1 MGIGGSGEPGG
12 GEGGPDGPAILLDV
26 GGVLSPD
33 HLTAAAAA
41 WGDRLDMR
49 QHAFLAALFAGNDDQ
64 VLIGRTGQEAWWRL
78 VRRRLGTT
86 PALMTEI
93 RRDLAAR
100 QRWDAELV
108 AGVRALRGRAR
119 TVLVSNARPE
129 LRPALAAAGVL
140 DAVDGTVLSCEVG
153 CAKPDP
159 RIYVLALRRAGV
171 ADPARALFV
180 DDTAGHVH
188 AARALGMAGH
198 LHADTGG
205 TLVRIEEFVGTAAGG
220 G

>member
-41 WGDRLDMR
+41 WGDRLGMR

-108 AGVRALRGRAR
+108 AGVGTARPGPNRPGQQCPARAAPRARRRRGAGRRRRHRAVLRGR
-119 TVLVSNARPE
+119 
-129 LRPALAAAGVL
+129 LR
-140 DAVDGTVLSCEVG
+140 
-153 CAKPDP
+153 
-159 RIYVLALRRAGV
+159 
-171 ADPARALFV
+171 
-180 DDTAGHVH
+180 
-188 AARALGMAGH
+188 
-198 LHADTGG
+198 
-205 TLVRIEEFVGTAAGG
+205 
-220 G
+220 

>member
-12 GEGGPDGPAILLDV
+12 GDSGPAILLDV

-33 HLTAAAAA
+33 HLPAAAAE
-41 WGDRLDMR
+41 WGDRLGMR
-49 QHAFLAALFAGNDDQ
+49 QHAFLAALFAGNDDR
-64 VLIGRTGQEAWWRL
+64 VLIGRVGQEACWRV
-78 VRRRLGTT
+78 VRRRLGVA
-86 PALMTEI
+86 PALMAEI

-119 TVLVSNARPE
+119 TVLVSNAWPE

-140 DAVDGTVLSCEVG
+140 DVVDNTVLSCEVG

-159 RIYVLALRRAGV
+159 RSYLLALRRAGV
-171 ADPARALFV
+171 ADPARALCV
-180 DDTAGHVH
+180 DDTAGHVR
-188 AARALGMAGH
+188 AARALGLAAH
-198 LHADTGG
+198 LHVDTGG
-205 TLVRIEEFVGTAAGG
+205 TLARIEEFVGAAAGTA
-220 G
+220 

>member
-1 MGIGGSGEPGG
+1 MAI
-12 GEGGPDGPAILLDV
+12 GGPDRTAILLDV

-33 HLTAAAAA
+33 HLPAAAAD
-41 WGDRLDMR
+41 WGGRLGIP
-49 QHAFLAALFAGNDDQ
+49 QHAFLAALFAGNDDR
-64 VLIGRTGQEAWWRL
+64 VLIGRTGQEARWRL
-78 VRRRLGTT
+78 VRRRLGIDHG
-86 PALMTEI
+86 LMAEI

-100 QRWDAELV
+100 QRWDADLL

-119 TVLVSNARPE
+119 TVLVSNAWPE

-153 CAKPDP
+153 LAKPDP
-159 RIYVLALRRAGV
+159 RIYALALRRAGA

-180 DDTAGHVH
+180 DDTAGHVG

-198 LHADTGG
+198 LHTDTGG
-205 TLVRIEEFVGTAAGG
+205 TLARIGDFVRRAGCG